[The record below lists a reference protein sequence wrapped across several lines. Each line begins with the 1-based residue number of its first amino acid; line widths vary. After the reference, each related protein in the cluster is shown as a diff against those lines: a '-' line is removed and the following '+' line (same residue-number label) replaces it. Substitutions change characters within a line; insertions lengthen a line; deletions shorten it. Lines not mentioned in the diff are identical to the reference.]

1 MEEKELIPY
10 LFRTEYSKI
19 VAVLCKTFGLYNI
32 QLAEDIVSDSFLKAA
47 ETWGMKG
54 IPDHPK
60 AWLYQVAKN
69 KAKDQFKRN
78 DLFKDKI
85 NPELKAL
92 GQSSEEMEIDLSDDN
107 IKDSQLQMMFTV
119 CDPVLSKESQ
129 IVLALRVLCSFSI
142 EEIASAL
149 LSNKSTINKRLY
161 RAKDTL
167 RKEEIDLSFPEN
179 LVLSSRLDNVLS
191 ILYLLFNEGYFSTH
205 ASNKIRKDLC
215 LEAMRLLF
223 LLIENKKTNVPE
235 ANALMALFCFHSSRF
250 EARINQEGEQVL
262 FDKQDR
268 GKWDKAL
275 IDQGNYF
282 LSQSASG
289 DQMSKLHLEAMI
301 AFWHTQDELNP
312 QKKWDQILQLY
323 NRLLQVAYSPMA
335 ALNRTF
341 ALAMSEGKSI
351 ALKEALKINLKNNH
365 LYHSLVAELYD
376 GIDTVKKKEH
386 LETALKLAKNEKDQ
400 AVILRKIKSD

>member
-400 AVILRKIKSD
+400 AVILRKIKSN

>member
-351 ALKEALKINLKNNH
+351 ALKEALKINLKDNH

-376 GIDTVKKKEH
+376 GVDTVKKKEH

-400 AVILRKIKSD
+400 AVILRKIKSN